1 MELNEDSWVECN
13 CFYSDDAISRFKI
26 EANINAATAE
36 SSLNSNTGDYEAVI
50 LVEYNDGSYSAIY
63 FHYNESASAS
73 SNDGVAF
80 ANPDLAAEAQAT
92 IKQLKS
98 GDELYD
104 TYFAEYSS
112 SAMPAEFYHLTYQ
125 YPIGKSMA
133 ESVVLTGVDGFKSTY
148 VVGDW
153 VSYDEGRKAIFMEAE
168 GVGSEKPGAVLFKD
182 ANMVNKV
189 VILCTVVAA
198 E

>member
-1 MELNEDSWVECN
+1 
-13 CFYSDDAISRFKI
+13 
-26 EANINAATAE
+26 
-36 SSLNSNTGDYEAVI
+36 
-50 LVEYNDGSYSAIY
+50 
-63 FHYNESASAS
+63 
-73 SNDGVAF
+73 
-80 ANPDLAAEAQAT
+80 
-92 IKQLKS
+92 LKA

-104 TYFAEYSS
+104 TFFAEYSS

-125 YPIGKSMA
+125 SPIGKSMA
-133 ESVVLTGVDGFKSTY
+133 QYVALTGVADFKSTS

-153 VSYDEGRKAIFMEAE
+153 VSYDKSNKAILMEAD